1 MIEVIG
7 AAYATAA
14 TIGALH
20 GVEPGHGWPVAATYA
35 LGRRRP
41 WASGTLAGL
50 IIGGAHLVSSF
61 AVVALFEVLNR
72 WIDLTETGWVGP
84 VAGLALIVMGIV
96 QWRRG
101 GHSHGPEDHS
111 QDSHHDHSK
120 GASVPIEE
128 TLGEKGLW
136 GIAVFAFALGFAHE
150 EEFAIVALCAGRAN
164 CWGVMAVYA
173 IAVASVI
180 LALTLVS
187 VAAFDRFRERL
198 EPWRNRLPRISAVI
212 LIAMGLAYAVAW
224 L

>member
-1 MIEVIG
+1 MIETIG
-7 AAYATAA
+7 TAYATAA
-14 TIGALH
+14 TIGLLH

-35 LGRRRP
+35 LGKRRR

-61 AVVALFEVLNR
+61 AVVALFEALSR
-72 WIDLTETGWVGP
+72 WIDLIESEWMGS
-84 VAGLALIVMGIV
+84 VAGLALILMGII

-101 GHSHGPEDHS
+101 GHTHGPEGHS
-111 QDSHHDHSK
+111 HVEAGDADNP
-120 GASVPIEE
+120 G
-128 TLGEKGLW
+128 GRGLW
-136 GIAVFAFALGFAHE
+136 GIAIFAFALGFAHE

-173 IAVASVI
+173 FAVAGVI

-187 VAAFDRFRERL
+187 VAAFHRFRERL
-198 EPWRNRLPRISAVI
+198 DPWGRRLPRVSAVI
-212 LIAMGLAYAVAW
+212 LIAMGIAYAVGW

>member
-1 MIEVIG
+1 VIEAIE

-14 TIGALH
+14 TIGGLH
-20 GVEPGHGWPVAATYA
+20 GVEPGHGWPVAAIYA

-50 IIGGAHLVSSF
+50 IIGGAHLFSSF
-61 AVVALFEVLNR
+61 AVVALFQVLDR
-72 WIDLTETGWVGP
+72 WIDLTETGWIGP

-101 GHSHGPEDHS
+101 GHGTGGHSHIDDPTAE
-111 QDSHHDHSK
+111 K
-120 GASVPIEE
+120 V
-128 TLGEKGLW
+128 GEKGLW
-136 GIAVFAFALGFAHE
+136 GIAIFAFALGFAHE

-173 IAVASVI
+173 FAVASAV

-198 EPWRNRLPRISAVI
+198 DPWVHRLPRVSAVI
-212 LIAMGLAYAVAW
+212 LIAMGVAYAVGW

>member
-1 MIEVIG
+1 MIETIG

-35 LGRRRP
+35 LGRRRR

-61 AVVALFEVLNR
+61 AVVALFEVVDR
-72 WIDLTETGWVGP
+72 WIDLTETGWVGT
-84 VAGLALIVMGIV
+84 VAGLALILMGIV

-101 GHSHGPEDHS
+101 GHAHGPDGHS
-111 QDSHHDHSK
+111 H
-120 GASVPIEE
+120 ALEPAEE
-128 TLGEKGLW
+128 KVGEKGLW

-150 EEFAIVALCAGRAN
+150 EEFAIVALCAGRAS

-173 IAVASVI
+173 IAVAGVI

-198 EPWRNRLPRISAVI
+198 EPWSERLPRISAVI
-212 LIAMGLAYAVAW
+212 LIAMGVAYAVGW

>member
-1 MIEVIG
+1 MIEAIE

-20 GVEPGHGWPVAATYA
+20 GFEPGHGWPVAAAYA

-41 WASGTLAGL
+41 LASGVLAGF

-61 AVVALFEVLNR
+61 AVVALFELVNR
-72 WIDLTETGWVGP
+72 WIDLSATGWMGP

-101 GHSHGPEDHS
+101 GHAHAGHAHAGHAH
-111 QDSHHDHSK
+111 DSRR
-120 GASVPIEE
+120 
-128 TLGEKGLW
+128 TGLW
-136 GIAVFAFALGFAHE
+136 GIAIFAFALGFAHE

-164 CWGVMAVYA
+164 CWGVMGTY
-173 IAVASVI
+173 AVAVAGVI
-180 LALTLVS
+180 LGLTLVS
-187 VAAFDRFRERL
+187 VAALDHFRDRL
-198 EPWRNRLPRISAVI
+198 DPWGHRLPRVSGVI
-212 LIAMGLAYAVAW
+212 LTAMGVAYAAGW

>member
-1 MIEVIG
+1 MIEVVG

-14 TIGALH
+14 TIGAIH
-20 GVEPGHGWPVAATYA
+20 GIEPGHGWPVAATYA

-50 IIGGAHLVSSF
+50 IIGGAHLLSSF

-72 WIDLTETGWVGP
+72 WTDITETGWVGP

-101 GHSHGPEDHS
+101 GHSHGPAGHPHS
-111 QDSHHDHSK
+111 HPP
-120 GASVPIEE
+120 APAEE
-128 TLGEKGLW
+128 NLGEKGLW
-136 GIAVFAFALGFAHE
+136 GIAVFAFTLGFAHE
-150 EEFAIVALCAGRAN
+150 EEFAIVALCAGGAN

-173 IAVASVI
+173 VAVASVI

-187 VAAFDRFRERL
+187 VAAFDRFRERI
-198 EPWRNRLPRISAVI
+198 EPWRDRLPRISAVI
-212 LIAMGLAYAVAW
+212 LIAMGLAYTVGW

>member
-72 WIDLTETGWVGP
+72 WIDITETGWVGP

-111 QDSHHDHSK
+111 HSHEPAEK
-120 GASVPIEE
+120 N
-128 TLGEKGLW
+128 LGEKGLW

-187 VAAFDRFRERL
+187 VAAFNRFREWL

-212 LIAMGLAYAVAW
+212 LIAMGLAYAVG
-224 L
+224 LL